1 MVEAYREH
9 ARRGVGDSV
18 NARAGG
24 VAQSGIRGERM
35 IDCEFDRRRFLQWT
49 GAGMFAA
56 VSAQLSFESLAS
68 AAGTSPLPAN
78 TPILVLVT
86 LYGGN
91 DGLNTVVPFT
101 DPIYQSAR
109 SNIAL
114 SSSQLL
120 PFTNSL
126 AFNSS
131 MPSIK
136 ALYGQNNVAIVQG
149 VSYPSPSLSHFSSM
163 AIWQSAS
170 LAGVSSG
177 WIGRWLDTQPHSAF
191 NAIGVGSVLPPALVG
206 EKSVASMVDV
216 GGIQLPWAPVAS
228 LLQRLG
234 RPSSSDV
241 PLEAAAATSITDLF
255 STASLLG
262 PLVTKSPTG
271 SLLGKQL
278 SVVSTLINA
287 NVPTRVWE
295 VNLSSFDTHS
305 SEQGDQNALLAE
317 VDSAIG
323 AFMTSISAGSRSND
337 VTVMIYSE
345 FGRRVKSNGSDGTD
359 HGTSAPVLLIG
370 NSVKGGLY
378 GEQPPLNTLDPNGN
392 LEVTTDFRAVYGG
405 LLHDV
410 LATPVSDVIPGWNT
424 ALSVH

>member
-1 MVEAYREH
+1 
-9 ARRGVGDSV
+9 
-18 NARAGG
+18 
-24 VAQSGIRGERM
+24 M

-49 GAGMFAA
+49 GAGIFAA
-56 VSAQLSFESLAS
+56 MSSQLSFESLAS
-68 AAGTSPLPAN
+68 AASNSPLPAN

-101 DPIYQSAR
+101 DPVYESVR

-120 PFTNSL
+120 PFTDAL

-131 MPSIK
+131 MPSIN
-136 ALYGQNNVAIVQG
+136 ALYGQQKVAIVQG
-149 VSYPSPSLSHFSSM
+149 VSYPNPSLSHFSSM

-170 LAGVSSG
+170 LTGLSSG
-177 WIGRWLDTQPHSAF
+177 WIGRWLDIQPHSPF
-191 NAIGVGSVLPPALVG
+191 NAIGVGSTLPPAFVG

-216 GGIQLPWAPVAS
+216 SGIQLPWGAVAS
-228 LLQRLG
+228 LLPRLG
-234 RPSSSDV
+234 RSSASDV
-241 PLEAAAATSITDLF
+241 ALESAAATSITDLY

-262 PLVTKSPTG
+262 PLVPTSPTG
-271 SLLGKQL
+271 STLGQQL
-278 SVVSTLINA
+278 TLVSTLINA

-295 VNLSSFDTHS
+295 VNLSSFDTHTG
-305 SEQGDQNALLAE
+305 EQLDQNALLAE
-317 VDSAIG
+317 VDAAIG
-323 AFMTSISAGSRSND
+323 AFMTSISAGSRPSD

-345 FGRRVKSNGSDGTD
+345 FGRRVASNASDGTD

-370 NSVKGGLY
+370 NGVRGGLY
-378 GEQPPLNTLDPNGN
+378 GEPAPLSALDANGN
-392 LEVTTDFRAVYGG
+392 LQVTTDFRAVYGG

-410 LATPVSDVIPGWNT
+410 LATPVGDIIPSWST

>member
-1 MVEAYREH
+1 
-9 ARRGVGDSV
+9 
-18 NARAGG
+18 
-24 VAQSGIRGERM
+24 M
-35 IDCEFDRRRFLQWT
+35 IECEFDRRRFLQWT

-56 VSAQLSFESLAS
+56 VSAQLTFESLAS
-68 AAGTSPLPAN
+68 AASSSPLPAN

-120 PFTNSL
+120 PFTDSL

-170 LAGVSSG
+170 LGGVSSG
-177 WIGRWLDTQPHSAF
+177 WIGRWLDTQPHNAF

-234 RPSSSDV
+234 RSSSSDV

-262 PLVTKSPTG
+262 PLVTKSPAG